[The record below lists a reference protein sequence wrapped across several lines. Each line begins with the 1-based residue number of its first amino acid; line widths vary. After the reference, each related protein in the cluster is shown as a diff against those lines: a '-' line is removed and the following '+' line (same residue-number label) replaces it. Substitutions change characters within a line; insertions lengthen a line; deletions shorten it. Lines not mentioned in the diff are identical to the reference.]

1 MLIMSRILII
11 ETHMIHQNV
20 RNTSLHISIA
30 LKCDYCK
37 PNVPINMK
45 ICQFFEKKLGLT
57 YFHFM
62 L

>member
-1 MLIMSRILII
+1 
-11 ETHMIHQNV
+11 MIHQNV

-45 ICQFFEKKLGLT
+45 ICHFFEKKLGLT
-57 YFHFM
+57 YFRFM

>member
-1 MLIMSRILII
+1 MSRILII
-11 ETHMIHQNV
+11 ETYMMHQNV

-45 ICQFFEKKLGLT
+45 ICRFLKKKYEPNLLSFRAVT
-57 YFHFM
+57 
-62 L
+62 

>member
-1 MLIMSRILII
+1 
-11 ETHMIHQNV
+11 MIHQNV

-30 LKCDYCK
+30 LKCEYCK

-45 ICQFFEKKLGLT
+45 NCQFFEEKMGLT
-57 YFHFM
+57 YFDFM

>member
-1 MLIMSRILII
+1 MSRILII

-30 LKCDYCK
+30 LKCNYGK

-45 ICQFFEKKLGLT
+45 LKKFDHAPNVITSL
-57 YFHFM
+57 F
-62 L
+62 

>member
-1 MLIMSRILII
+1 
-11 ETHMIHQNV
+11 MIHQNV

-30 LKCDYCK
+30 LKCDYYK

-45 ICQFFEKKLGLT
+45 ICRFFEKKLSLT

>member
-1 MLIMSRILII
+1 
-11 ETHMIHQNV
+11 MIHQIV

-37 PNVPINMK
+37 HNVPINMK
-45 ICQFFEKKLGLT
+45 ICRFFEKNMGLT
-57 YFHFM
+57 DFDFM